1 MKSQTRQASFRGYVG
16 AAILFTVALALAMF
30 YVASPVSAQEPDSTE
45 TDTPTHGESSDCF
58 GGALSSDP
66 IHCEVFE
73 WAHNEGVV
81 DVDAVYRAGKALYI
95 YLTQTEELDDAARK
109 KMLAKSQE
117 VAQRT
122 GEYECVLAPR
132 LCGSGVLSA
141 GRDGGYI
148 LPKSSVYQTIEVFP
162 GGAEAR
168 RSSPGWQ
175 VFQQFWPEYAGGVGG
190 ATGTAD
196 DFDISEVDRTNF
208 LMLIG
213 NCSSLVT
220 EAPRLNNACRMWEK
234 YPGLEIA
241 SKETDTWNDKV
252 YVYVKADAEEEE
264 SKGAAA
270 KTALMNSQPDYY
282 TEDRLVVVPVPHDF
296 EELWRWS
303 LVLDRFANSS
313 GNTLGIT
320 RAMLGFNELG
330 GLGKDREYVFPLEDA
345 PDLTD
350 YIREHEGFPDGSR
363 WRLIIQVETLD
374 FENTFAGL
382 SRLLRQL
389 EIPESAVGLIF
400 EKKHHLAER
409 GQLEPG
415 VQSGLESARNAADSA
430 GLPKTGDGVSFGP
443 VSWWRWAVG
452 AAGVLAVAGLGGMFA
467 VRLRAALKSGRVD

>member
-66 IHCEVFE
+66 IHCEVFQ

-213 NCSSLVT
+213 NCRQVGVGSTAQRTAQEAIHHHVQLLTDARHLALGDTLTPQGLDQIVHPPRGYTFHVGLLDHSQQSSLAATPWLQQAREV
-220 EAPRLNNACRMWEK
+220 APLSELRDVQLHRP
-234 YPGLEIA
+234 YTGIPRPGPIP
-241 SKETDTWNDKV
+241 V
-252 YVYVKADAEEEE
+252 
-264 SKGAAA
+264 
-270 KTALMNSQPDYY
+270 ALGHP
-282 TEDRLVVVPVPHDF
+282 
-296 EELWRWS
+296 
-303 LVLDRFANSS
+303 
-313 GNTLGIT
+313 
-320 RAMLGFNELG
+320 
-330 GLGKDREYVFPLEDA
+330 
-345 PDLTD
+345 
-350 YIREHEGFPDGSR
+350 
-363 WRLIIQVETLD
+363 
-374 FENTFAGL
+374 
-382 SRLLRQL
+382 
-389 EIPESAVGLIF
+389 
-400 EKKHHLAER
+400 
-409 GQLEPG
+409 
-415 VQSGLESARNAADSA
+415 
-430 GLPKTGDGVSFGP
+430 
-443 VSWWRWAVG
+443 
-452 AAGVLAVAGLGGMFA
+452 
-467 VRLRAALKSGRVD
+467 LRAAFSILSTDPR